1 VKKLFRFFENNVD
14 RGRFSTL
21 IVSPFN
27 SRRKW
32 VELIDAEIAKAKK
45 KQAASIFLKMNSLV
59 DDKLIAKLY
68 DASNAGVKIRII
80 CRGMCSLVAGVPG
93 QSVNIEVRSIV
104 GRYLEHSRVYIFG
117 SDKEKQQVFIG
128 SGDWMAR
135 NLDKRVEVMTPIF
148 SEMLMAQLNDYLSVL
163 WTGNKKARVIDA
175 LQKNEYVKSDGT
187 LIEAQT
193 ALYEYYKS
201 IVMPEKDM

>member
-1 VKKLFRFFENNVD
+1 
-14 RGRFSTL
+14 
-21 IVSPFN
+21 
-27 SRRKW
+27 
-32 VELIDAEIAKAKK
+32 
-45 KQAASIFLKMNSLV
+45 
-59 DDKLIAKLY
+59 
-68 DASNAGVKIRII
+68 
-80 CRGMCSLVAGVPG
+80 
-93 QSVNIEVRSIV
+93 
-104 GRYLEHSRVYIFG
+104 
-117 SDKEKQQVFIG
+117 
-128 SGDWMAR
+128 MAR